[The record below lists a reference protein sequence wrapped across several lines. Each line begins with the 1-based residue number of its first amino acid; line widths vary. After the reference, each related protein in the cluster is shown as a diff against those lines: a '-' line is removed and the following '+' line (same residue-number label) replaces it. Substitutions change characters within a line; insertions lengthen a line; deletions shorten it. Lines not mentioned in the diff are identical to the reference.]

1 MKQGWRGGVE
11 QREQRREEGEGGE
24 GAIGGEYAPPWTFLT
39 LGGCG
44 EAVGVCSDTVTRRQ
58 SLSSGAGANVPLL
71 LL

>member
-11 QREQRREEGEGGE
+11 QREQRREEGEGGG
-24 GAIGGEYAPPWTFLT
+24 GAIGGEYAPPWT